1 MTFRLVKKE
10 KILLPK
16 PKSAFYLV
24 ECSNCKAQKI
34 IFSHS
39 TISVKCPSCNSI
51 LCESTGGKAIIKGNI
66 VRRLD
71 QV

>member
-1 MTFRLVKKE
+1 MAKKE

-24 ECSNCKAQKI
+24 ECPNCKIQKI
-34 IFSHS
+34 VFSHS
-39 TISVKCPSCNSI
+39 TINVKCPSCSSI